1 MYNLDYI
8 IMITQKFVDRQEEL
22 KILRDA
28 FRKGALVIVYGRRR
42 VGKTRL
48 LIEASKEFR
57 TLYHLCKE
65 EEVSETLKSL
75 NSKLFSLTKDET
87 LLKHPIT
94 SFEEFFERL
103 PEDTVIIFD
112 EFQILAKNYPRILG
126 VLQEYWDFRRKGSL
140 VLCGSSVSMMEELTS
155 YGSPIYGRRTLSL
168 KVSPLKFIHVREFFP
183 SYSMEDVVKVYGAV
197 GGIPEYL
204 LRFDI
209 PLPPE
214 ENIREGFFNRGF
226 LYDEAEYLLRYEL
239 RDLSTYN
246 TILEAIS
253 YGYRSFNELKTITG
267 IDGSKLTRYISIL
280 MNLDIVGKEF
290 PVTVKPKK
298 RRKNSRYF
306 IRDNYFAFY
315 YTFVYPF
322 KEEIELGIPE
332 VAVENFER
340 NFNHYLGWV
349 FEGIAK
355 EFLVELN
362 KAGKLPFRFTK
373 IGKWWHKGEEIDLV
387 ALNERERK
395 ALFVEVKWK
404 DLKNREAK
412 GILKDLEKKSELVGL
427 EGWEKFYGLI
437 IKSIERK
444 EELIREGYLVWSLED
459 FKRLKEVEKL

>member
-1 MYNLDYI
+1 
-8 IMITQKFVDRQEEL
+8 MITQKFVDRQEEVR
-22 KILRDA
+22 ILRNA

-48 LIEASKEFR
+48 LIEASREFR

-87 LLKHPIT
+87 LLRHPIT
-94 SFEEFFERL
+94 SFEEFFDRL
-103 PEDTVIIFD
+103 PEDTVVIFD

-126 VLQEYWDFRRKGSL
+126 ILQEYWDFKRKGSL
-140 VLCGSSVSMMEELTS
+140 ILCGSSVSMMKELAS

-168 KVSPLKFIHVREFFP
+168 KVPPMKFLHVREFFP
-183 SYSMEDVVKVYGAV
+183 SYNMEDVVKVYGAV
-197 GGIPEYL
+197 GGIPDYL
-204 LRFDI
+204 LRFDAS
-209 PLPPE
+209 LSPE
-214 ENIREGFFNRGF
+214 ENIKESFFNRGF
-226 LYDEAEYLLRYEL
+226 FYDEAEYLLRYEL

-267 IDGSKLTRYISIL
+267 IDGSKLARYLSIL
-280 MNLDIVGKEF
+280 MNLDIVDKEF

-306 IRDNYFAFY
+306 IKDNYFAFY

-332 VAVENFER
+332 VAVEKFEQ
-340 NFNHYLGWV
+340 NFNRYLGWV
-349 FEGIAK
+349 FEGTAK

-362 KAGKLPFRFTK
+362 KWKELPFRFTK
-373 IGKWWHKGEEIDLV
+373 IGKWWYKSEEIDLV
-387 ALNERERK
+387 ALNEREKK

-404 DLKNREAK
+404 NLKKREAK
-412 GILKDLEKKSELVGL
+412 NILKELERKSKFVNL
-427 EGWEKFYGLI
+427 EGWEKVYGLI
-437 IKSIERK
+437 AKRVEEKEMLRK
-444 EELIREGYLVWSLED
+444 ERLVWDLKD
-459 FKRLKEVEKL
+459 FEIFINRETYSKV